1 MKKISELLRD
11 ADPLRYEPTCLSD
24 QYDSR
29 RQAVIAAAS
38 AASAP
43 AGVKSRSRMAVFAAV
58 SLTVIAAS
66 FLGSRA
72 WSVFVGDLRA
82 AAIRFEVRFA
92 EDSPASGLREA
103 KVSGS
108 RRSVYLHDEVI
119 VTNGDIA
126 VARVVPGPGPT
137 EYSGGIEFKAS
148 GAEKMRAATGNHIGK
163 LLAILL
169 DGQVVMAPVL
179 RSPIGASARIT
190 GNFTRAQAE
199 RIVNGIEIQ

>member
-1 MKKISELLRD
+1 
-11 ADPLRYEPTCLSD
+11 
-24 QYDSR
+24 
-29 RQAVIAAAS
+29 
-38 AASAP
+38 
-43 AGVKSRSRMAVFAAV
+43 VKSRSRIPVFVAV
-58 SLTVIAAS
+58 SLTVIAAL
-66 FLGSRA
+66 FLGPRV

-82 AAIRFEVRFA
+82 AAVRFEVRLA

-108 RRSVYLHDEVI
+108 HRSVYLHDEVI
-119 VTNGDIA
+119 VINGDIA
-126 VARVVPGPGPT
+126 VARVVPGPGPS
-137 EYSGGIEFKAS
+137 EYSVGIELKAS
-148 GAEKMRAATGNHIGK
+148 GAEKMRAVTGNHIGK